1 MKVLIVDNSNEIRTL
16 LQDIITSRNHKVELA
31 ESGEAL
37 QKYATKPDVVT
48 LDLGMPGAWMVTTPS
63 VRLEKSTEM
72 QVSS

>member
-16 LQDIITSRNHKVELA
+16 LQDILTSRNHKVELA
-31 ESGEAL
+31 ESGEEAL

-63 VRLEKSTEM
+63 
-72 QVSS
+72 